1 MQKTEGTYWIVTAYY
16 YKLRSNAKIA
26 IASGSDI
33 VKAKN
38 ETQAQKVFESSAT
51 HKALIAGDF
60 TSSVTCAPLR
70 GFYFDPA
77 NPPD

>member
-16 YKLRSNAKIA
+16 YKLKANAKMA
-26 IASGSDI
+26 IASASDV

-38 ETQAQKVFESSAT
+38 ETQAQKAFESSAT
-51 HKALIAGDF
+51 HKAFIAGDF
-60 TSSVTCAPLR
+60 TSSVTCGPLR

-77 NPPD
+77 NPPG